1 MTQPFADHMIQ
12 GQTEVILG
20 HLVKQ
25 VAIEVLIDIHG
36 TGLSIGFGLISYYKL
51 VSRLLFLIL
60 FY

>member
-1 MTQPFADHMIQ
+1 MIL